1 MKYTVLSPR
10 GQRPVKERI
19 PMAPR
24 LDTLDGKTI
33 YILDVRWPYTEK
45 FVEELQSALLKKCP
59 NTNFV
64 LRDKLGSYF
73 DNDPNLWMEIKEKG
87 HAAIVAVGH

>member
-1 MKYTVLSPR
+1 MKYTVLNPR

-33 YILDVRWPYTEK
+33 YIIDVRWPYTENFVRELQNVLLEKYPKTK
-45 FVEELQSALLKKCP
+45 FV
-59 NTNFV
+59 F
-64 LRDKLGSYF
+64 RDKLGSYF
-73 DNDPNLWMEIKEKG
+73 DNDPNLWMEIKQKG
-87 HAAIVAVGH
+87 NAAIVAVGH